1 MIFVQTIPAH
11 ATSRWK
17 DSNSGQHVEYG
28 QRPDVFR
35 YARCHAHR
43 GCARSRRD
51 DLESSDVYINISD
64 AGNLGRLS
72 WQEYQLAWVYTT
84 NGTQFGDEAF
94 LADYSLATCKESA
107 GSVLSIYIT
116 LDDKIFCGLGMRN
129 NIGHNKVN
137 VEKRCSNH

>member
-1 MIFVQTIPAH
+1 MKRAPGMYQLRVTFVAYTWQHQDGKIQTLASMLNMVEDGMSSGMQDVAH
-11 ATSRWK
+11 L
-17 DSNSGQHVEYG
+17 
-28 QRPDVFR
+28 
-35 YARCHAHR
+35 

-72 WQEYQLAWVYTT
+72 WQE
-84 NGTQFGDEAF
+84 FF
-94 LADYSLATCKESA
+94 LADYSLATCKEHA
-107 GSVLSIYIT
+107 GSVLSIYVT
-116 LDDKIFCGLGMRN
+116 LLTQDDKIFCGLGMRN

>member
-1 MIFVQTIPAH
+1 MQDVAH
-11 ATSRWK
+11 L
-17 DSNSGQHVEYG
+17 
-28 QRPDVFR
+28 
-35 YARCHAHR
+35 

-84 NGTQFGDEAF
+84 NGTQFGDECF
-94 LADYSLATCKESA
+94 QSNINHFFWLTTHWPHVKNMRECTFDIRNSADTRMIKSFA
-107 GSVLSIYIT
+107 
-116 LDDKIFCGLGMRN
+116 DDKIFCGLGIRN

>member
-1 MIFVQTIPAH
+1 MFGTISLNP
-11 ATSRWK
+11 SRWK

-35 YARCHAHR
+35 GIIRYARCHAHLD
-43 GCARSRRD
+43 CARSRRD

-72 WQEYQLAWVYTT
+72 WQEYQ
-84 NGTQFGDEAF
+84 
-94 LADYSLATCKESA
+94 
-107 GSVLSIYIT
+107 
-116 LDDKIFCGLGMRN
+116 DDKIFCGLGMQN

>member
-1 MIFVQTIPAH
+1 MFGTISLNP
-11 ATSRWK
+11 SRWK
-17 DSNSGQHVEYG
+17 DSNSSQHVEYG

-35 YARCHAHR
+35 GIIRYARCHAHL

-84 NGTQFGDEAF
+84 NGTQFGDECF
-94 LADYSLATCKESA
+94 QS
-107 GSVLSIYIT
+107 
-116 LDDKIFCGLGMRN
+116 
-129 NIGHNKVN
+129 NISRHV
-137 VEKRCSNH
+137 